1 MYWKIESQKKFVI
14 DQMQKALGSLAK
26 PFADEIAR
34 NGNVSSTSV
43 DPFVMANSAGQTY
56 TLKESLNEIE
66 KAVFPIQLAVGA
78 YAQDNGNQV
87 NLEKVN
93 DWVAIGLF
101 PEPMAIKEAAS
112 FQLGKTG
119 TIVANLDKAVA
130 GLACSIIFTPVISA
144 SGISWVRTTAGAA
157 TNADVI
163 PTNAVACPEPVPE
176 ILAKWNLR

>member
-1 MYWKIESQKKFVI
+1 
-14 DQMQKALGSLAK
+14 
-26 PFADEIAR
+26 
-34 NGNVSSTSV
+34 
-43 DPFVMANSAGQTY
+43 
-56 TLKESLNEIE
+56 
-66 KAVFPIQLAVGA
+66 
-78 YAQDNGNQV
+78 
-87 NLEKVN
+87 
-93 DWVAIGLF
+93 
-101 PEPMAIKEAAS
+101 MAIKEAAS